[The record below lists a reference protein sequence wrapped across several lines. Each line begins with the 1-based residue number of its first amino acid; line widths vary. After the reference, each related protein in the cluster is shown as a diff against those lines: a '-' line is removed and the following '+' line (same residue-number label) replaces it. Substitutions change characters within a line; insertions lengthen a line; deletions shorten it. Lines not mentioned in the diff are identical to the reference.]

1 MARYTSA
8 AALAK
13 GQKARFDRLALTRRN
28 GWKDVAEQMLA
39 DAKELTGG
47 TPTGKERL
55 KQLAA
60 DGYPFAR
67 GASASESTPEGRR
80 RGGGRGSLPLL
91 PIGQISMRLRRAL
104 TVVRLGPMS
113 YGLKA
118 PGVKYAT
125 YILGSESYGD
135 TGTKKMVAR
144 GFRRVI
150 LQRFRARRKAFLDY
164 YKTQQRRS

>member
-13 GQKARFDRLALTRRN
+13 GQKARFERLDMTRKQ
-28 GWKDVAEQMLA
+28 GWKDLAEQMLK
-39 DAKELTGG
+39 DAKELTAG

-55 KQLAA
+55 AQLKA
-60 DGYPFAR
+60 DGYPFGK
-67 GASASESTPEGRR
+67 GASAAESTPEGRR
-80 RGGGRGSLPLL
+80 RGGGKGSLPLL
-91 PIGQISMRLRRAL
+91 PVGQISFRLRRAL
-104 TVVRLGPMS
+104 TVVKLGPMS

-118 PGVKYAT
+118 PGVQYAS
-125 YILGSESYGD
+125 YVLGSEKYGD
-135 TGTKKMVAR
+135 TGTKKMVSH

-164 YKTQQRRS
+164 YGKEQRRS